1 MNSTYVFLYTEDNSK
16 TKPLLDKGCYERGC
30 RDFML
35 AKKLTFRN
43 YIAIFFTVTLLMPVV
58 SSFAQ
63 TLTPK
68 EWEAIQKSNN
78 YLIGMGMNTNIDE
91 ARQTAL
97 SDLASKISTNVSS
110 RFDYELI
117 NENKGMAV
125 NSEARMKN
133 VINSYSNVALKD
145 VAEHVVKD
153 KQGYVIYRY
162 MKKSD
167 MRAMFKRRIGLA
179 KKWANEAIEQEKEG
193 KIGDALQ
200 GFYWS
205 LALLN
210 SCPDADL
217 ETIGYDEVSM
227 DQDLH
232 RRVKEILKGITIKAI
247 SVEKEPD
254 GQYLTLSVFYNG
266 KPATNFNYKYF
277 DGKQSSEVYTAK
289 DGEGDLLI
297 PSSANLRRLKIQA
310 EYECRDEANIH
321 PDVRS
326 VMEFTDPVAFKA
338 AELTVD
344 TKNCEIIHKEN
355 FSVQEL
361 TAPVTACY
369 ETVSEQ
375 MVTPFLQT
383 INSIEQGIANHK
395 YQSLRDLFTDEGWKM
410 FNGLIHY
417 GNANLLK
424 APVVQFLP
432 DKDGGVICRSF
443 PMSFSFKGNRRTFT
457 EDVVFYLNSDAKVT
471 EVAFGLEKAAVD
483 NIMNRGQWSQDE
495 RQTMIHFLET
505 YKTAYALK
513 RLDYISNIF
522 SNEALIVTGWV
533 VKGTGQTEMSP
544 SKPSHIKYVRQTKD
558 QYINS
563 LRKCFASNEYVNIH
577 FADNNIRRSAT
588 RPTIYGIQIKQD
600 YFSSTYGDTGYLFLL
615 IDFEKPELP
624 VIHVRTWQ
632 PDLDP
637 NVKDGRINIT
647 SFNL

>member
-1 MNSTYVFLYTEDNSK
+1 MFTNKLGFNNFVFY
-16 TKPLLDKGCYERGC
+16 LLIVI
-30 RDFML
+30 
-35 AKKLTFRN
+35 LTLSVGN
-43 YIAIFFTVTLLMPVV
+43 
-58 SSFAQ
+58 SFAQ

-68 EWEAIQKSNN
+68 EWEAIQKNGN
-78 YLIGMGMNTNIDE
+78 YLIGMGVNANIEE

-97 SDLASKISTNVSS
+97 SDLASKISTKVIS
-110 RFDYELI
+110 RFDYVLT
-117 NENKGMAV
+117 NENKGNYV

-133 VINSYSNVALKD
+133 VINSYTNVTLKN
-145 VAEHVVKD
+145 VAEHVVKG
-153 KQGYVIYRY
+153 KQEYTVFRY
-162 MKKSD
+162 MGMSEL
-167 MRAMFKRRIGLA
+167 RAMFKRRVGLA
-179 KKWANEAIEQEKEG
+179 KKWANEAIVQEKGG

-200 GFYWS
+200 GFYWA

-217 ETIGYDEVSM
+217 ETIGYDEVNM
-227 DQDLH
+227 AQDLH
-232 RRVKEILKGITIKAI
+232 RRVKDILKGITIKAI

-254 GQYLTLSVFYNG
+254 GQYLTLSVLYNG

-297 PSSANLRRLKIQA
+297 PSSANLRRLKILA

-326 VMEFTDPVAFKA
+326 VMEFTDPIAFKA
-338 AELTVD
+338 AEFTVD
-344 TKNCEIIHKEN
+344 TKDCEIIRKED
-355 FSVQEL
+355 FSVSSTPPIE
-361 TAPVTACY
+361 TASY

-375 MVTPFLQT
+375 TVSPFLQT
-383 INSIEQGIANHK
+383 MNDIEQGIAK
-395 YQSLRDLFTDEGWKM
+395 RQYQSLREHFTDEGWKM
-410 FNGLIHY
+410 FDGLVHY
-417 GNANLLK
+417 GNAKLLK

-432 DKDGGVICRSF
+432 DKDGGVICRSI

-483 NIMNRGQWSQDE
+483 NVMNRGPWKQEE
-495 RQTMIHFLET
+495 RQMMVHFLET

-513 RLDYISNIF
+513 RLDYIDAIF
-522 SNEALIVTGWV
+522 SQDALIITGSI
-533 VKGTGQTEMSP
+533 VKGGGQKEMLP
-544 SKPSHIKYVRQTKD
+544 AKPAHVKYTRQTKE
-558 QYINS
+558 QYMKS

-577 FADNNIRRSAT
+577 FAENNIRRSET
-588 RPTIYGIQIKQD
+588 KPSIYGIQIKQD
-600 YFSSTYGDTGYLFLL
+600 YFSSTYGDTGYLFLM

-637 NVKDGRINIT
+637 NVKDGRIDIT

>member
-1 MNSTYVFLYTEDNSK
+1 MIGVLQARI
-16 TKPLLDKGCYERGC
+16 KGI
-30 RDFML
+30 ML
-35 AKKLTFRN
+35 EKKLTYSKYF
-43 YIAIFFTVTLLMPVV
+43 FHLFTVILLMSVV
-58 SSFAQ
+58 SSVAQ

-68 EWEAIQKSNN
+68 EWETIQKSGN
-78 YLIGMGMNTNIDE
+78 YLIGMGVNANIEE

-97 SDLASKISTNVSS
+97 NNLASKISTKVSS
-110 RFDYELI
+110 QFNYVLT
-117 NENKGMAV
+117 NENKNQEV
-125 NSEARMKN
+125 NSETRMKN
-133 VINSYSNVALKD
+133 VINSYTNVTLKD
-145 VAEHVVKD
+145 VSEHVIDGKKEYTVF
-153 KQGYVIYRY
+153 RY
-162 MKKSD
+162 MKVSD
-167 MRAMFKRRIGLA
+167 MRAMFKRRVGLA

-200 GFYWS
+200 GFYWA

-254 GQYLTLSVFYNG
+254 GQYLTLSVLYNG

-277 DGKQSSEVYTAK
+277 DGKQTSEVYTAK

-344 TKNCEIIHKEN
+344 TKNCEIIRKEN

-361 TAPVTACY
+361 PATATACY

-375 MVTPFLQT
+375 TVSPFLQT
-383 INSIEQGIANHK
+383 INSIEQGITRRQ
-395 YQSLRDLFTDEGWKM
+395 YQSLRNLFTDEGWKM
-410 FNGLIHY
+410 FDGLIHY
-417 GNANLLK
+417 GNAKLLK

-432 DKDGGVICRSF
+432 DKNGGVICRSF

-457 EDVVFYLNSDAKVT
+457 EDVVFYLNNDAKVT

-483 NIMNRGQWSQDE
+483 DIMNRGQWSQDE

-513 RLDYISNIF
+513 RLDYISSIF

-544 SKPSHIKYVRQTKD
+544 AKPSHIRYIRQTKD

-588 RPTIYGIQIKQD
+588 KSNIYGIQIKQD

-632 PDLDP
+632 PDLNP
-637 NVKDGRINIT
+637 NVKDGRIDIT
-647 SFNL
+647 YFNL

>member
-1 MNSTYVFLYTEDNSK
+1 MYKRILTYDKSSLIRSFLSVW
-16 TKPLLDKGCYERGC
+16 L
-30 RDFML
+30 
-35 AKKLTFRN
+35 
-43 YIAIFFTVTLLMPVV
+43 IF
-58 SSFAQ
+58 SSCFAFSQ
-63 TLTPK
+63 ALTPK

-78 YLIGMGMNTNIDE
+78 YIIGMGVNANIEE
-91 ARQTAL
+91 ARQSAL
-97 SDLASKISTNVSS
+97 SDLASKISTKVSS
-110 RFDYELI
+110 RFNYELI
-117 NENKGMAV
+117 NENKGTKV
-125 NSEARMKN
+125 NSESRMKN
-133 VINSYSNVALKD
+133 VINSYSNVTLKN

-153 KQGYVIYRY
+153 KQGYVVYRY
-162 MKKSD
+162 MKLSD
-167 MRAMFKRRIGLA
+167 LNSMFKRRVGLA
-179 KKWANEAIEQEKEG
+179 KKWANEAIEREKEG
-193 KIGDALQ
+193 KVGDALQ
-200 GFYWS
+200 GFYWA

-232 RRVKEILKGITIKAI
+232 RRVKDILDGIKIKAT
-247 SVEKEPD
+247 SVEKESD
-254 GQYLTLSVFYNG
+254 GQYLTLNVLYHD
-266 KPATNFNYKYF
+266 KPAVNFKYKYI
-277 DGKQSSEVYTAK
+277 DNKTESEIFTAK
-289 DGEGDLLI
+289 DGEGELVVPL
-297 PSSANLRRLKIQA
+297 SNNLRRLKILA

-338 AELTVD
+338 AEITVD
-344 TKNCEIIHKEN
+344 TKNCETVNSEN
-355 FSVQEL
+355 FTVQSIPPIE
-361 TAPVTACY
+361 TASY
-369 ETVSEQ
+369 ETLSEQ
-375 MVTPFLQT
+375 TVSPFFQT
-383 INSIEQGIANHK
+383 INNIEQGIAKHQ

-410 FNGLIHY
+410 FDGLVHF
-417 GNANLLK
+417 GNAKLLK
-424 APVVQFLP
+424 APAVQFLP
-432 DKDGGVICRSF
+432 DKDGGVVCRSF

-483 NIMNRGQWSQDE
+483 DIMNRGNWSQE
-495 RQTMIHFLET
+495 ARQTMIHFLET

-513 RLDYISNIF
+513 RIDYISSIF
-522 SNEALIVTGWV
+522 SKEALIVTGWV

-544 SKPSHIKYVRQTKD
+544 AKPSHIKYIRQTKD

-577 FADNNIRRSAT
+577 FANNNIRRSAT
-588 RPTIYGIQIKQD
+588 KPSIYGIQIKQD

-615 IDFEKPELP
+615 IDFDKPELP

-637 NVKDGRINIT
+637 NVKDGRIDIA